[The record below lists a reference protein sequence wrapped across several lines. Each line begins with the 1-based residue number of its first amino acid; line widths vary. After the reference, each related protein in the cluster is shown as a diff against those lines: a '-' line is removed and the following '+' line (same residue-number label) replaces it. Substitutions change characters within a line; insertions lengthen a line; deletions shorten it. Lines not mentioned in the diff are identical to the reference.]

1 MPRTHLASPSKT
13 SFVTSPPARGP
24 RSASRWTSHA
34 CLRERHGPFPVYCWK
49 HVIACVVLVQSSN
62 ATHLHS
68 LHLYGL
74 RTVVISS
81 VNVYGC
87 DRPIRLENIGYLHIN
102 NSTFDCR
109 DFGDV
114 ESLNVDIFLQ
124 LTSFRAANTARRHT
138 VCGVVYC
145 IDIARN
151 WSAIVA
157 YAVLGTTEMQTPD
170 NSGLHTTSAYQ
181 SVYVSLPYTDS
192 CNVSA
197 YV

>member
-1 MPRTHLASPSKT
+1 M
-13 SFVTSPPARGP
+13 
-24 RSASRWTSHA
+24 
-34 CLRERHGPFPVYCWK
+34 
-49 HVIACVVLVQSSN
+49 
-62 ATHLHS
+62 
-68 LHLYGL
+68 
-74 RTVVISS
+74 
-81 VNVYGC
+81 
-87 DRPIRLENIGYLHIN
+87 
-102 NSTFDCR
+102 
-109 DFGDV
+109 
-114 ESLNVDIFLQ
+114 DIFLQ

-170 NSGLHTTSAYQ
+170 NSGYGYIVYIRMISGLHTTSAYQ